1 MDVKKRAELRKAVEA
16 VRTELIKHNSSRM
29 GKTVDI
35 DRQLELLKEGVLAIA
50 DYILESG
57 VDVDAGTF

>member
-1 MDVKKRAELRKAVEA
+1 MDAKKRAELRKAVEA
-16 VRTELIKHNSSRM
+16 ARTQLIGNEISGM

-50 DYILESG
+50 DYILES
-57 VDVDAGTF
+57 DIDAGTF

>member
-1 MDVKKRAELRKAVEA
+1 MDAKKRAELRNSVDYI
-16 VRTELIKHNSSRM
+16 RTQLIKYETSGM

-50 DYILESG
+50 DYILES
-57 VDVDAGTF
+57 DIDAGTF